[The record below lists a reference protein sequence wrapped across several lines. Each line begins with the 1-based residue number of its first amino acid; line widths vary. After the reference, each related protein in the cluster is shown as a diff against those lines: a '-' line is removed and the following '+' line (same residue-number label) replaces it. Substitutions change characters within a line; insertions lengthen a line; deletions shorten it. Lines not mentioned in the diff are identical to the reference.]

1 MRMLATSCNVV
12 SCILTCLVVATDGLS
27 RDPAYVVFTLMLIVV
42 PLYTAYALA
51 SRVGHASV
59 SARRAALVGNMV
71 RLAGLAAAVL
81 DQYPHPNEP
90 GFVPYALLM
99 VFTPL
104 LSIVALVTKR
114 PRLATA

>member
-1 MRMLATSCNVV
+1 MRMLAIVCNVL
-12 SCILTCLVVATDGLS
+12 SGIFTCLVVATDGMS
-27 RDPAYVVFTLMLIVV
+27 REPAYALFTLLLIVV

-59 SARRAALVGNMV
+59 PARRAAVVFNVVL
-71 RLAGLAAAVL
+71 LAGIAAAVV

-90 GFVPYALLM
+90 GFVPYVLLM

-104 LSIVALVTKR
+104 LSIVALVVRR
-114 PRLATA
+114 PRRATA